1 MSPRNRHHSNTSPHT
16 RQAPGRTLLIL
27 GFGTLAFVLAQTTV
41 IPALGDLQRELGAS
55 PSGIAW
61 MVTAYLLVASIA
73 TPIFGRLG
81 DMFGKQRLLAISLA
95 LFAVGSVVA
104 GMADSLPLMIVG
116 RGLQGL
122 GGGVFPLSFGIIRDE
137 FPKHKVPTG
146 IALLGA
152 IAAIGSSIGLPLGG
166 VLVDQASYHW
176 IFWVAAI
183 MGVLATLTTHFFV
196 PESRV
201 RTPGRVDLAGAA
213 ILGIGL
219 TALLIGISR
228 AADWG
233 WDSAQTLGLTAVG
246 LVVLVLFGLFERRT
260 PQPLV
265 NMRTFVRRPVLTT
278 NVSTVLIGSAM
289 ISTFMLVPLLAQ
301 LPADGETGFGLSATE
316 AGLLL
321 AAGGLLS
328 LLIAPIVG
336 RIGERSGSK
345 TPFFVGCLVTAGA
358 LLGMALAH
366 DSVGLV
372 ILWSCI
378 TSAGVGAAF
387 AAIPNLIVSAVDEH
401 QTGEATG
408 VNTVMRNI
416 GSAVGAQIA
425 GTIIATHVLATGLPA
440 NAGFTIAFLVSAIG
454 AVIAALSVLLIPG
467 HRSQQSPADL
477 RKRAPVAARASA

>member
-1 MSPRNRHHSNTSPHT
+1 MSPDTT
-16 RQAPGRTLLIL
+16 RQAPGRTLLVL

-41 IPALGDLQRELGAS
+41 IPALSDLQRELGAS

-104 GMADSLPLMIVG
+104 GLADSLPLMIVG

-137 FPKHKVPTG
+137 FPEKKVPTG

-166 VLVDQASYHW
+166 VLVDQANYHW
-176 IFWVAAI
+176 IFWVAAS
-183 MGVLATLTTHFFV
+183 MGVLATLTTHLFV

-201 RTPGRVDLAGAA
+201 RTPGPVDVAGAA

-233 WDSAQTLGLTAVG
+233 WHSAPTLGLSAAG
-246 LVVLVLFGLFERRT
+246 LVLVLFGLFERRT

-265 NMRTFVRRPVLTT
+265 NIRTFVRRPVLTT

-301 LPADGETGFGLSATE
+301 LPAGGKTGFGLSATE

-321 AAGGLLS
+321 APGGLLS

-345 TPFFVGCLVTAGA
+345 TPFFAGCLVTASA
-358 LLGMALAH
+358 LLGMAVAH

-387 AAIPNLIVSAVDEH
+387 AAIPNLIVGAVDEH

-425 GTIIATHVLATGLPA
+425 GTIIATHVLASGLTA

-454 AVIAALSVLLIPG
+454 AVIAGLSVLLIPG
-467 HRSQQSPADL
+467 RRSQHSAAEPDVQPAL
-477 RKRAPVAARASA
+477 AA

>member
-1 MSPRNRHHSNTSPHT
+1 VSPDSN
-16 RQAPGRTLLIL
+16 RQAPSRTLLVL
-27 GFGTLAFVLAQTTV
+27 GFGTLAFVLAQTTI

-55 PSGIAW
+55 ASGIAW

-104 GMADSLPLMIVG
+104 GVADSLALMIVG

-152 IAAIGSSIGLPLGG
+152 IAAIGSGIGLPLGG
-166 VLVDQASYHW
+166 LLVDHASYHS
-176 IFWVAAI
+176 IFWVAAA
-183 MGVLATLTTHFFV
+183 MGVIGTLTTYFLV
-196 PESRV
+196 PASPV

-213 ILGIGL
+213 ILGTGL

-233 WDSAQTLGLTAVG
+233 WGSPLTLGLSAVG
-246 LVVLVLFGLFERRT
+246 LGVLVLFGLFERRT

-265 NMRTFVRRPVLTT
+265 NMHTLARRAVLTT
-278 NVSTVLIGSAM
+278 NLSTLLIGAAM
-289 ISTFMLVPLLAQ
+289 ISTFMLVPQFAQ
-301 LPADGETGFGLSATE
+301 LPKGGEAGFGLSAAE

-321 AAGGLLS
+321 VPGSLLS
-328 LLIAPIVG
+328 LLVAPLVG

-345 TPFFVGCLVTAGA
+345 APFFAGCLVTAGA
-358 LLGMALAH
+358 LLGMVLAH

-372 ILWSCI
+372 VIW
-378 TSAGVGAAF
+378 
-387 AAIPNLIVSAVDEH
+387 SAVTSIGVDRHE
-401 QTGEATG
+401 TGEATG
-408 VNTVMRNI
+408 VNTVVRNI
-416 GSAVGAQIA
+416 GSAVGAQVA

-440 NAGFTIAFLVSAIG
+440 DAGFTLAFLIGAIG
-454 AVIAALSVLLIPG
+454 AVVAALSVLAIPG
-467 HRSQQSPADL
+467 RRSEQPAEA
-477 RKRAPVAARASA
+477 RTQAPAPAPASA

>member
-1 MSPRNRHHSNTSPHT
+1 
-16 RQAPGRTLLIL
+16 
-27 GFGTLAFVLAQTTV
+27 
-41 IPALGDLQRELGAS
+41 
-55 PSGIAW
+55 
-61 MVTAYLLVASIA
+61 
-73 TPIFGRLG
+73 
-81 DMFGKQRLLAISLA
+81 
-95 LFAVGSVVA
+95 
-104 GMADSLPLMIVG
+104 
-116 RGLQGL
+116 
-122 GGGVFPLSFGIIRDE
+122 
-137 FPKHKVPTG
+137 
-146 IALLGA
+146 
-152 IAAIGSSIGLPLGG
+152 
-166 VLVDQASYHW
+166 
-176 IFWVAAI
+176 
-183 MGVLATLTTHFFV
+183 
-196 PESRV
+196 
-201 RTPGRVDLAGAA
+201 LAGAQAERSRSGAGHDHDFSPADGKVRGRDA
-213 ILGIGL
+213 I
-219 TALLIGISR
+219 ASR

-233 WDSAQTLGLTAVG
+233 WDSAPTLGLIAVG

-301 LPADGETGFGLSATE
+301 LPAGGATGFGLSATE

-321 AAGGLLS
+321 APGGLLS

-345 TPFFVGCLVTAGA
+345 TPFFAGCVVTASA

-387 AAIPNLIVSAVDEH
+387 AAIPNLIVGAVDEH

-416 GSAVGAQIA
+416 GSAVGAQVA
-425 GTIIATHVLATGLPA
+425 GTIIATNVLASGLPA

-454 AVIAALSVLLIPG
+454 AVIAGLSVLLIPG
-467 HRSQQSPADL
+467 RRRQRSAAEPDVQPAL
-477 RKRAPVAARASA
+477 AA